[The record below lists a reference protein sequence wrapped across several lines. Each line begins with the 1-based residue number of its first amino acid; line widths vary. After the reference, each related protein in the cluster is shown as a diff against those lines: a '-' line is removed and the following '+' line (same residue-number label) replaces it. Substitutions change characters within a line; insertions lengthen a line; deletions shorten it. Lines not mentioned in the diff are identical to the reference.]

1 MLDIGFRPDIEKI
14 LRRCPKQR
22 QTMLLSAT
30 VPPPIERLARRYMRA
45 YKALNFSAQD
55 VAVETIEHEV
65 AELDNIFGILVLGA
79 FIGIPSPP
87 IHITM
92 ELLPLMDKEMDIMLD
107 KVLTA
112 HDPLGHLFSVLGID

>member
-1 MLDIGFRPDIEKI
+1 MIPFLKWLKEQIVDAFKI
-14 LRRCPKQR
+14 
-22 QTMLLSAT
+22 TDA
-30 VPPPIERLARRYMRA
+30 VMRG
-45 YKALNFSAQD
+45 K
-55 VAVETIEHEV
+55 AVETIEHEV

-92 ELLPLMDKEMDIMLD
+92 ELLPLMDKEFEIMLD

>member
-1 MLDIGFRPDIEKI
+1 MSEPLLRAEG
-14 LRRCPKQR
+14 LRRSYQNGPR
-22 QTMLLSAT
+22 TIDVL
-30 VPPPIERLARRYMRA
+30 RG
-45 YKALNFSAQD
+45 
-55 VAVETIEHEV
+55 VAV
-65 AELDNIFGILVLGA
+65 LGILVLGA

-92 ELLPLMDKEMDIMLD
+92 ELLPLMDKEFDIMLD

>member
-1 MLDIGFRPDIEKI
+1 MKPLLKWIKAQFVEAFKI
-14 LRRCPKQR
+14 
-22 QTMLLSAT
+22 SDE
-30 VPPPIERLARRYMRA
+30 VMRG
-45 YKALNFSAQD
+45 KA
-55 VAVETIEHEV
+55 VGTIEHEV

-79 FIGIPSPP
+79 FIVIPSPP

-92 ELLPLMDKEMDIMLD
+92 ELFPLMDNELDTMLD

>member
-1 MLDIGFRPDIEKI
+1 MTPFLKWLKEQIIEAFKI
-14 LRRCPKQR
+14 
-22 QTMLLSAT
+22 SDE
-30 VPPPIERLARRYMRA
+30 VMRG
-45 YKALNFSAQD
+45 K
-55 VAVETIEHEV
+55 AVETIEHEV

-92 ELLPLMDKEMDIMLD
+92 ELMPLMDKEIEIMLE

-112 HDPLGHLFSVLGID
+112 HDPLGHLFSVLGVD

>member
-1 MLDIGFRPDIEKI
+1 MKPLLKWLKAQIAEAFKI
-14 LRRCPKQR
+14 
-22 QTMLLSAT
+22 SDE
-30 VPPPIERLARRYMRA
+30 VMRG
-45 YKALNFSAQD
+45 KAVQ
-55 VAVETIEHEV
+55 TIEHEV

-92 ELLPLMDKEMDIMLD
+92 ELFPLMDKELDIMLD

>member
-1 MLDIGFRPDIEKI
+1 MKSLIKWIKAQFVEAFKI
-14 LRRCPKQR
+14 
-22 QTMLLSAT
+22 SDE
-30 VPPPIERLARRYMRA
+30 VMRG
-45 YKALNFSAQD
+45 K
-55 VAVETIEHEV
+55 AVETIEHEV

-92 ELLPLMDKEMDIMLD
+92 ELLPLMDKEFDIMLD

>member
-1 MLDIGFRPDIEKI
+1 MTPFLKWLKEQIIEAFKI
-14 LRRCPKQR
+14 
-22 QTMLLSAT
+22 SDE
-30 VPPPIERLARRYMRA
+30 VMRG
-45 YKALNFSAQD
+45 K
-55 VAVETIEHEV
+55 AVETIEHEV

-92 ELLPLMDKEMDIMLD
+92 ELLPLMDREIEIMLD

-112 HDPLGHLFSVLGID
+112 HDPLGYLFSTLGID